1 MKEYSEQRTETAV
14 KGLIEIMRQNISDTG
29 HVIDDFEASHN
40 DIECGES
47 KHYAAL
53 VAGHFALKGVL
64 EKINNQLNKQ

>member
-1 MKEYSEQRTETAV
+1 MKEYSEQRTEAAV

-29 HVIDDFEASHN
+29 HVIDDFEASQK

-47 KHYAAL
+47 NHYAAH

-64 EKINNQLNKQ
+64 EKINNQLNKH

>member
-1 MKEYSEQRTETAV
+1 
-14 KGLIEIMRQNISDTG
+14 MRQNISDTG